1 MSVKI
6 VANAILRNWGIFGAL
21 ARFLL
26 YSLYLIEDMSYA
38 GSPQK
43 TVVLEGVGS
52 ITEALQ
58 GLYSRVRNRCDRY
71 EITSGIPL
79 MTQSNKIKELL
90 FNLRKRGVRIRQ
102 IIEITKDNV
111 IYCKQVMEIVELR
124 HLEHVR
130 GGMELNDDE
139 LMVTG
144 NPQDPQTIAYLSK
157 DTGSSTRTNATSS
170 PQVIFSNVKQLVE
183 QQQFI
188 FDLLWSKAIYNNTV
202 PVYSLG

>member
-1 MSVKI
+1 
-6 VANAILRNWGIFGAL
+6 
-21 ARFLL
+21 
-26 YSLYLIEDMSYA
+26 
-38 GSPQK
+38 
-43 TVVLEGVGS
+43 
-52 ITEALQ
+52 
-58 GLYSRVRNRCDRY
+58 
-71 EITSGIPL
+71 

-144 NPQDPQTIAYLSK
+144 NPEDPQTIAYLSK

-170 PQVIFSNVKQLVE
+170 PQVIYSNVKQLVE

-188 FDLLWSKAIYNNTV
+188 FDPSIFKNLWKQTELNEQLKIHDKMQKELINLAAHELRT
-202 PVYSLG
+202 PVQPLIMSIESMKRSFPNDERISIILRSAEDCRN

>member
-1 MSVKI
+1 M
-6 VANAILRNWGIFGAL
+6 L
-21 ARFLL
+21 AV
-26 YSLYLIEDMSYA
+26 
-38 GSPQK
+38 PQK

-144 NPQDPQTIAYLSK
+144 NPEDPQTIAYLSK

-170 PQVIFSNVKQLVE
+170 PQVIYSNVKQLVE

>member
-1 MSVKI
+1 
-6 VANAILRNWGIFGAL
+6 
-21 ARFLL
+21 
-26 YSLYLIEDMSYA
+26 
-38 GSPQK
+38 
-43 TVVLEGVGS
+43 
-52 ITEALQ
+52 
-58 GLYSRVRNRCDRY
+58 
-71 EITSGIPL
+71 

-144 NPQDPQTIAYLSK
+144 NPQDPQTIAVFIE
-157 DTGSSTRTNATSS
+157 RHR
-170 PQVIFSNVKQLVE
+170 VINK
-183 QQQFI
+183 
-188 FDLLWSKAIYNNTV
+188 N
-202 PVYSLG
+202 

>member
-1 MSVKI
+1 
-6 VANAILRNWGIFGAL
+6 
-21 ARFLL
+21 
-26 YSLYLIEDMSYA
+26 
-38 GSPQK
+38 
-43 TVVLEGVGS
+43 
-52 ITEALQ
+52 
-58 GLYSRVRNRCDRY
+58 
-71 EITSGIPL
+71 

-144 NPQDPQTIAYLSK
+144 NPEDPQTIAYLSK

-170 PQVIFSNVKQLVE
+170 PQVIYSNVKQLVE

-188 FDLLWSKAIYNNTV
+188 FDPSIFKNLWKQTELNEQLKIHDKMQKELINLAAHELRT
-202 PVYSLG
+202 PVQPLIMSIESMKRSFPNDERISIILRSAERLQKLANDILDVTRI